1 MSKMLTPILIGVA
14 STLITLFLSP
24 RLQHYF
30 WSHQRMSELRL
41 RVLERLNPLAAEFL
55 DNHLKDQTSDQ
66 MMNSVGSLWS

>member
-1 MSKMLTPILIGVA
+1 
-14 STLITLFLSP
+14 
-24 RLQHYF
+24 
-30 WSHQRMSELRL
+30 MSELRL